1 MRDYFQRAEEV
12 FCTLINPFK
21 NYATSVLTRRK
32 HVRIDSA
39 RACRAEL
46 DVVQRNVLSCHEIIK
61 VGVESGANNKFKGV
75 NTS

>member
-1 MRDYFQRAEEV
+1 M
-12 FCTLINPFK
+12 
-21 NYATSVLTRRK
+21 SG
-32 HVRIDSA
+32 IDSA

-75 NTS
+75 NTSYRELERGRELSSLCRSTHVGCH

>member
-1 MRDYFQRAEEV
+1 MITFDEQKRYFV
-12 FCTLINPFK
+12 PLINPFK